1 MRGRGRK
8 NGSQRRKAEE
18 GGWPGPLLRGLLV
31 TIRYLVLPAH
41 GLGHLESQGL
51 LLLTL
56 CPWP

>member
-1 MRGRGRK
+1 MRGREGK

-18 GGWPGPLLRGLLV
+18 GGRPGPLLRGLLV

-51 LLLTL
+51 VLLTL
-56 CPWP
+56 